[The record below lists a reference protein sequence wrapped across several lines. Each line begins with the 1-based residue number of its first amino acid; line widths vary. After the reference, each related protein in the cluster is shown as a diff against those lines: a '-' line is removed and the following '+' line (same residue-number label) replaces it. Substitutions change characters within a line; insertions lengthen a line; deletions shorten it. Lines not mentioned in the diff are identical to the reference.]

1 MKFLSKN
8 FTKMKKIFALIF
20 IIITIFSCIDGLINN
35 IDGSKKNNS
44 RLIADANKFCDLSNE
59 YSEIMNKMNDV
70 EKFCVLSNE
79 YSEIMN
85 KLNDV
90 EIVCKI
96 ANEYSGMLKT
106 SVELGVKSI
115 FDKSA
120 KDELDELEYRI
131 ENMQDDLDNIFEK
144 YDYKEFLG
152 FIKINCKNYGKLADL
167 GVKNLS
173 VKDSNEDFKKLND
186 RAKIIRIEAND
197 IIEKYDD
204 KEFFPFL
211 EKDCKNYKKIA
222 ELNEDL
228 N

>member
-1 MKFLSKN
+1 
-8 FTKMKKIFALIF
+8 MKKIFALIF
-20 IIITIFSCIDGLINN
+20 TIITTFSCLDGFINN

-44 RLIADANKFCDLSNE
+44 RLIADAD
-59 YSEIMNKMNDV
+59 
-70 EKFCVLSNE
+70 KFCVFSDE

-90 EIVCKI
+90 EKVCNI
-96 ANEYSGMLKT
+96 ANEYSGMLKI

-120 KDELDELEYRI
+120 KDELQELEYSI
-131 ENMQDDLDNIFEK
+131 ENMQDDLNNIFEK

-152 FIKINCKNYGKLADL
+152 FIKINCKNYRKLADL
-167 GVKNLS
+167 GIRNLS

-186 RAKIIRIEAND
+186 RAKTIRIDAND

-204 KEFFPFL
+204 NEFFLFL
-211 EKDCKNYKKIA
+211 EKNCKNYKKTV

>member
-1 MKFLSKN
+1 
-8 FTKMKKIFALIF
+8 MKKIFALIF
-20 IIITIFSCIDGLINN
+20 TIITTFSCLDGFINN

-44 RLIADANKFCDLSNE
+44 RLIADAD
-59 YSEIMNKMNDV
+59 
-70 EKFCVLSNE
+70 KFCVFSDE

-90 EIVCKI
+90 EKVCNI
-96 ANEYSGMLKT
+96 ANEYSGMLKI

-120 KDELDELEYRI
+120 KDELQELEYSI
-131 ENMQDDLDNIFEK
+131 ENMQDDLNNIFEK

-152 FIKINCKNYGKLADL
+152 FIKINCKNHRKLADL

-173 VKDSNEDFKKLND
+173 VKDSKEDFKKLND
-186 RAKIIRIEAND
+186 RAKIIRTDAND
-197 IIEKYDD
+197 IIKKYDD
-204 KEFFPFL
+204 KEFFLFL
-211 EKDCKNYKKIA
+211 ERNCKNYKKTV
-222 ELNEDL
+222 ELIEDL

>member
-1 MKFLSKN
+1 
-8 FTKMKKIFALIF
+8 MKKIFALIF
-20 IIITIFSCIDGLINN
+20 IIITAFSCIDGLINN

-44 RLIADANKFCDLSNE
+44 RIIADAN
-59 YSEIMNKMNDV
+59 
-70 EKFCVLSNE
+70 KFCVLSNE

-90 EIVCKI
+90 EKVCKI

-131 ENMQDDLDNIFEK
+131 ENMQDDLENIFEK

-152 FIKINCKNYGKLADL
+152 FIKINCKNYRKLADL
-167 GVKNLS
+167 GIRNLS

-186 RAKIIRIEAND
+186 RAKTIRIDAND

-204 KEFFPFL
+204 KEFFLFL
-211 EKDCKNYKKIA
+211 EKNCKNYKKTV